1 MNSKRR
7 LVVYVD
13 DTLVRSAGTKRMPIP
28 SVVAHVKELAKADA
42 ELYCWSTAGAEYARS
57 TARELGIEALFVTFL
72 PKPNVLIDDQDIG
85 TWKRF
90 TVVHPLGYFGHS
102 RSIFGHART
111 RRYDFSSRS
120 AVNPIPRLFGAG
132 GCMS

>member
-7 LVVYVD
+7 LVVYVDVD

-28 SVVAHVKELAKADA
+28 SVVAHVKELAKANT

-57 TARELGIEALFVTFL
+57 TARELGIEALFVAFL

-90 TVVHPLGYFGHS
+90 TVVHPLGILDAVEAYLAMLEPGVTTS
-102 RSIFGHART
+102 PPD
-111 RRYDFSSRS
+111 RR
-120 AVNPIPRLFGAG
+120 
-132 GCMS
+132 

>member
-7 LVVYVD
+7 LVVYVDVD

-42 ELYCWSTAGAEYARS
+42 ELYCWSTVGAEYARS
-57 TARELGIEALFVTFL
+57 TARELGIEALFVAFL

-90 TVVHPLGYFGHS
+90 TVVHPLGILDTVEAYLTMLEPGVTTS
-102 RSIFGHART
+102 PPD
-111 RRYDFSSRS
+111 RR
-120 AVNPIPRLFGAG
+120 
-132 GCMS
+132 